1 MGVKKN
7 PKSWKKCC
15 GTKSEGKKKIIIK
28 VEKKKWGKKAAVKK
42 SGGIKNPKSWKKC
55 GGTKS
60 GGKKNHHKS
69 WKKSGGKNKKWF
81 EKKNRGKKNWM

>member
-1 MGVKKN
+1 MGVKNGVNKN
-7 PKSWKKCC
+7 
-15 GTKSEGKKKIIIK
+15 
-28 VEKKKWGKKAAVKK
+28 
-42 SGGIKNPKSWKKC
+42 GGIKNPKSWKKC

-60 GGKKNHHKS
+60 GGIKNHHKS